1 MMPMNWSEQLA
12 SYIKTPRFVSYGAA
26 SETRPVLVDC
36 SLGINP
42 LDLYADLSVTLSA
55 REFGGYPQDGHGIRT
70 LGEYVHSRFPSVKPD
85 DLCFGAGSQGT
96 ICSLSRILGGPDVR
110 VLGIVPTFISGLM
123 EFCNAGCTVET
134 VELSPPYR
142 IDVDLIISALK
153 PDTTLV
159 YLDNP
164 NNPTGQVL
172 SLAAV
177 DRLAK
182 ACFTNGTLLFVD
194 EAYADFVDDANSAF
208 TLPYPNIICSRS
220 FSKGCGLAGARIGY
234 ILLKDPALRE
244 YYRQMGLLFSASTV
258 AAAFAAQVLPAL
270 NLPAIRTGVRALKK
284 EVLGFIA
291 DYPDFSVAASSDDTP
306 IFFLLWKKTEGD
318 LFEVLIDA
326 GIYTEAGSY
335 FAVKGDNAVRLR
347 VPSAKQLDEFKSLWR
362 KAFG

>member
-1 MMPMNWSEQLA
+1 MKSMNWSEQLA
-12 SYIKTPRFVSYGAA
+12 SYITTPRFVSYGAA

-55 REFGGYPQDGHGIRT
+55 REFGGYPKDGHGIRT

-96 ICSLSRILGGPDVR
+96 ICSLSRILGGPSVKI
-110 VLGIVPTFISGLM
+110 LGIVPTFISGLM
-123 EFCNAGCTVET
+123 EFCNSGCTVET
-134 VELSPPYR
+134 VELVPPYR
-142 IDVDLIISALK
+142 IEVDLIGNALK

-172 SLAAV
+172 PLTEVDTLA
-177 DRLAK
+177 R
-182 ACFTNGTLLFVD
+182 ACLTNGTLLFVD

-234 ILLKDPALRE
+234 LLIKEPVLRD
-244 YYRQMGLLFSASTV
+244 YYRQMGLLFSASPV

-270 NLPAIRTGVRALKK
+270 NLSAIRAGVRALKK

-306 IFFLLWKKTEGD
+306 IFFLMWNKTDGD
-318 LFEVLIDA
+318 LFEELIDV
-326 GIYTEAGSY
+326 GIYTEAGPY
-335 FAVKGDNAVRLR
+335 FAVKGNNAVRLR
-347 VPSAKQLDEFKSLWR
+347 VPTAKQFDAFKALWR
-362 KAFG
+362 KKFG